1 VLFAHNMALPGGRG
15 GEWDSFSQVQ
25 GTSRALTPAAHRLT
39 RSAASV
45 FVPHSDATCAELLQL
60 GVLSGAALLA
70 PHGACLF
77 SAGSLDGEFGGRDA
91 AAAAAAEQF
100 VRPFLTADAEVVS
113 VELRGVKHVVFHRD
127 ARSVYALSHGRAA
140 GVCVNALP
148 CGTLVTEY
156 ERPQNPRSVV
166 AAVEACCAA
175 LR

>member
-1 VLFAHNMALPGGRG
+1 V
-15 GEWDSFSQVQ
+15 
-25 GTSRALTPAAHRLT
+25 
-39 RSAASV
+39 
-45 FVPHSDATCAELLQL
+45 
-60 GVLSGAALLA
+60 ALLA

-77 SAGSLDGEFGGRDA
+77 SAGSLEGEFCSRDD
-91 AAAAAAEQF
+91 AAAAEQF
-100 VRPFLTADAEVVS
+100 VRPFLTADAEVAS
-113 VELRGVKHVVFHRD
+113 LELRGVKHVVFHRD
-127 ARSVYALSHGRAA
+127 ARSVYALAHGRAV